1 VLCEAASLIAV
12 GHERRATA
20 LEWHAL
26 TLPIALA
33 LILACRPSSW
43 SWRAALPPALLVL
56 TLPGVGVL
64 ALIGVVLP
72 AWSRARRDAASN
84 ILDLDRQELITEG
97 QTASTNPRV
106 IRDVLAGNH
115 SVAERLEAVLALR
128 RLPARRAVP
137 ILRLAFS
144 DPSEDV
150 RLLAFADL
158 ERRESKLRA
167 RVKETRAELDACG
180 DAAPEW
186 QAHLQRCLAQA
197 HWELVYGG
205 FVQGTLE
212 ARVLQ
217 SAAAYAEASLER
229 GPRGSAAVLLGR
241 IALRQKRPEAAWR
254 WLEEAERSGVSQAVC
269 APLFAEVAYVQRCF
283 SSVAPLLGRAS
294 RAQLR
299 RPGLAPVVDFWTGRD
314 AS

>member
-1 VLCEAASLIAV
+1 V
-12 GHERRATA
+12 
-20 LEWHAL
+20 
-26 TLPIALA
+26 
-33 LILACRPSSW
+33 
-43 SWRAALPPALLVL
+43 
-56 TLPGVGVL
+56 
-64 ALIGVVLP
+64 
-72 AWSRARRDAASN
+72 
-84 ILDLDRQELITEG
+84 DLDRREDIAEG
-97 QTASTNPRV
+97 QAESTSPRV
-106 IRDVLAGNH
+106 IRDVLASSP

-128 RLPARRAVP
+128 RLSARRAVP

-167 RVKETRAELDACG
+167 RVKETRAELERCADT
-180 DAAPEW
+180 APEW
-186 QAHLQRCLAQA
+186 QAHLQRCLAQT

-217 SAAAYAEASLER
+217 SAAEHAEASLAH
-229 GPRGSAAVLLGR
+229 GPRGGAAVLLGR
-241 IALRQKRPEAAWR
+241 IALRRDQPEAAWR
-254 WLEEAERSGVSQAVC
+254 WLEEAERAGVPSAVC
-269 APLFAEVAYVQRCF
+269 APLFAEVAYVQRRF
-283 SSVAPLLGRAS
+283 DAVSPLLARAS

-299 RPGLAPVVDFWTGRD
+299 RPRLAPVVDFWTGRD